1 MNFAETAKNVSHIKQ
16 TENGAMAYDTTNNAL
31 LDLFAQIGALRPR
44 SEGEIEMKYA
54 DAYAVDPELATK
66 MLFYAGNIRG
76 GLGERRTFRICL
88 RWLAINHPVVV
99 RDNLV

>member
-44 SEGEIEMKYA
+44 SIEEITIKYA
-54 DAYAVDPELATK
+54 NAYAVNSELAIK
-66 MLFYAGNIRG
+66 MLFYCGNIRG
-76 GLGERRTFRICL
+76 GKLF
-88 RWLAINHPVVV
+88 A
-99 RDNLV
+99 